1 MDGFKLFGR
10 KKRRKYP
17 VKVDEEG
24 RSARSRCFEMF
35 AEKAPLHE
43 IAEKAGVK
51 VDTVRRYHQQWKK
64 DPRFERRYDYV
75 KSLFNKISPERD
87 KNIEMF
93 ANAWGFS
100 KEQLELILSQPHGL
114 RRLMTRKIQSP
125 AHAEADRKRHLALAL
140 ALLISDFLIKEGGK
154 YEDAYYVLQHYMH
167 ESIENR
173 KSDDAD
179 IKEYNEKMKL
189 VHNILAAAMK
199 QEQEGRVKPDILSE
213 EERNAVMRLE
223 IKSQM
228 KEMQTLY
235 WIRIT
240 ELMVKGLTR
249 EGAREKIYQ
258 DLIDNG
264 NLQGAKIMREFQ
276 NKYDPL
282 KTNDQTPPPL
292 PTQPPSPI

>member
-35 AEKAPLHE
+35 AEKAPLDE
-43 IAEKAGVK
+43 IAKQLDVK
-51 VDTVRRYHQQWKK
+51 IDTVSRYHQQWKK

-75 KSLFNKISPERD
+75 KSLFNKTSPERD
-87 KNIEMF
+87 KNMEMF

-154 YEDAYYVLQHYMH
+154 YEDAYYALRRYMH

-173 KSDDAD
+173 KSEDAD
-179 IKEYNEKMKL
+179 INEYNEKMKL

-213 EERNAVMRLE
+213 EERNVVMRLE
-223 IKSQM
+223 FQSQT
-228 KEMQTLY
+228 KELQVLY
-235 WIRIT
+235 WIRKA
-240 ELMVKGLTR
+240 ELMFNGFTQ
-249 EGAREKIYQ
+249 EQAREKMYQ

-264 NLQGAKIMREFQ
+264 NLQGAKKMREFQ
-276 NKYDPL
+276 DKYDPL
-282 KTNDQTPPPL
+282 KTNDQTTPPS
-292 PTQPPSPI
+292 PTQPLSPI

>member
-35 AEKAPLHE
+35 AEKVPLDE
-43 IAEKAGVK
+43 IAKQLDVK
-51 VDTVRRYHQQWKK
+51 IDTVSRYHLQWKN
-64 DPRFERRYDYV
+64 DPSFERRYDYV
-75 KSLFNKISPERD
+75 KSLFNKTCPERD
-87 KNIEMF
+87 KNLEMF

-154 YEDAYYVLQHYMH
+154 YEDAYYVLQRYMH

-173 KSDDAD
+173 KSEDAD
-179 IKEYNEKMKL
+179 INEYNEKMTL

-223 IKSQM
+223 FQSQT
-228 KEMQTLY
+228 KELQVLY
-235 WIRIT
+235 WIRKA
-240 ELMVKGLTR
+240 ELMFNGFTQ
-249 EGAREKIYQ
+249 EQAREKMYQ
-258 DLIDNG
+258 DLIIKG
-264 NLQGAKIMREFQ
+264 NLQNAKKMREFQ
-276 NKYDPL
+276 DKYDPL
-282 KTNDQTPPPL
+282 KTNDQTPPPS